1 MPFVSILARKS
12 SDSIYALYRTEDL
25 HYLIGVDV
33 QQWQKLLDERA
44 AALASDR
51 AWDLDLMPNAHPPMM
66 PQPMISTR
74 PNSATEPVWGAPDSG
89 PGAEAQAGTRRR
101 VQSARSAQSARSRP
115 KSRVVVG
122 AGATVGSVDGATILA
137 MYADMMSSSKEREEA
152 AGEAQAREKAADAA
166 DVVKGMVDGGGVV
179 PWGETD
185 ESPRATPSYGAAGK
199 AGGRDSAQHAAD
211 ARRGSQTARPATA
224 PASPRRQ
231 PSTVQMGLVPASAAL
246 PPQGATSAR
255 GALEEASGRHNTAA
269 GTAKRPRSTGVKYFA
284 ASGTGRLSG
293 EGYDAGFMDAIRQV
307 AVTRSPPRHPSP
319 PRRSPPRNG
328 YGGTRT
334 TLLRPAGSAP
344 PRGHRSLRMQ
354 QRQGRNPETDAESGS
369 SAAHAQ
375 PKGPMM
381 WISPRGQDGKVYGG
395 STADQQRPRTASL
408 AYSQPRDAFPK
419 PGRQERPQ
427 TAGVRPAS
435 FPAARSPYIASTLTL
450 MTTFAQR
457 HCITLASPVLGRRL
471 SPPIP
476 GVPGARSPPLSLP
489 ASPPSHHLLVTPPP
503 TEHINV
509 NARHRSIPGSGPS
522 SAPIMGTAFLA
533 TCYCCCCGKPDPARL
548 RAQPVSSPRSR
559 SRKGCSSR
567 AVLRMRPASAV
578 RADGGDSRGRAL
590 WTETRIERPCWSA
603 R

>member
-1 MPFVSILARKS
+1 MKAEEEAARLMSEMDLARRRAAEVTTPPQHTQAAASLFVSTSPPLGLAQLYWCALFSSIESTGVAPADVTPFFAQKRKVDAAAVAAKAQRRKEQAEAERLAALERRRLLEAAKRGVRALQPTALTYIVVSYVFPEDVVRVSYVSGSKQWVAWEMPFVSILARKS

-33 QQWQKLLDERA
+33 KQWQKLLDERA

-89 PGAEAQAGTRRR
+89 SGAEAQAGGTRRR

-152 AGEAQAREKAADAA
+152 AAEAQAQEKAADTVAA
-166 DVVKGMVDGGGVV
+166 EVVKGMVDGGGVV

-185 ESPRATPSYGAAGK
+185 ESLRATPSYGAAGK

-246 PPQGATSAR
+246 PPQGGSSAR

-307 AVTRSPPRHPSP
+307 AVSRSPPRHPSP

-344 PRGHRSLRMQ
+344 PRSHRSLRMQ

-369 SAAHAQ
+369 SAAPAQ

-408 AYSQPRDAFPK
+408 AYSQPRDAFPQ

-435 FPAARSPYIASTLTL
+435 FPAARSPTLT
-450 MTTFAQR
+450 
-457 HCITLASPVLGRRL
+457 H
-471 SPPIP
+471 
-476 GVPGARSPPLSLP
+476 
-489 ASPPSHHLLVTPPP
+489 
-503 TEHINV
+503 
-509 NARHRSIPGSGPS
+509 
-522 SAPIMGTAFLA
+522 
-533 TCYCCCCGKPDPARL
+533 
-548 RAQPVSSPRSR
+548 
-559 SRKGCSSR
+559 
-567 AVLRMRPASAV
+567 
-578 RADGGDSRGRAL
+578 
-590 WTETRIERPCWSA
+590 
-603 R
+603 